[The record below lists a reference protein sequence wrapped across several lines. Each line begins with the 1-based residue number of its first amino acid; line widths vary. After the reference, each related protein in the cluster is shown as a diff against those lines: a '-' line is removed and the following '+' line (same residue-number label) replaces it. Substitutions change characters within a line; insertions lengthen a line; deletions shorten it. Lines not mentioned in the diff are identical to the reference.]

1 MDVLKPKVFVT
12 RELFDDIIARMSE
25 LYEVEVWDKYHHP
38 PYDVLLSKARE
49 VDALVTLL
57 TDKVDCNLLQS
68 APKLRIVAQY
78 AVGFDNVDLECATKL
93 GIYVTNT
100 PDVISDTVAEL
111 TWALILAVA
120 KRVLE
125 SDSFVRRG
133 EWHRTGTPWHP
144 KMMLGTELKGK
155 VLGIVG
161 LGRIGTRVAKIGS
174 LGFGMRVIYYDIIRY
189 KEKEGILGV
198 EYKSSLEDLLKEAD
212 VVSLHVPLTKDTYHM
227 MNEERLKLMKKT
239 AILVNTARGAVI
251 DTQALVRALK
261 EGWIA
266 GAGIDVFEGEPIPGD
281 HPLTQF
287 KNVVL
292 VPHIGSATLEG
303 RYRMAQVVLEN
314 LTAFYEG
321 RKPPTLVNE
330 SVLNVRPPGFKK

>member
-1 MDVLKPKVFVT
+1 
-12 RELFDDIIARMSE
+12 
-25 LYEVEVWDKYHHP
+25 
-38 PYDVLLSKARE
+38 
-49 VDALVTLL
+49 
-57 TDKVDCNLLQS
+57 
-68 APKLRIVAQY
+68 
-78 AVGFDNVDLECATKL
+78 
-93 GIYVTNT
+93 
-100 PDVISDTVAEL
+100 
-111 TWALILAVA
+111 
-120 KRVLE
+120 
-125 SDSFVRRG
+125 
-133 EWHRTGTPWHP
+133 
-144 KMMLGTELKGK
+144 K